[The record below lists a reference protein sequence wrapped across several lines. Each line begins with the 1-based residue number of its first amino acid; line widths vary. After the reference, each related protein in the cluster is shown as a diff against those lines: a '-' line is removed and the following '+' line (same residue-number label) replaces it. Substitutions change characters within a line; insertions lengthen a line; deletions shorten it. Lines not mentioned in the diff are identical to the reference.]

1 MSSQNKKNSDR
12 LFSSISLPTP
22 LIEKIESLVKHVGY
36 WPNKTAFI
44 REACLEK
51 IEKYNQQDIREVGV

>member
-1 MSSQNKKNSDR
+1 MSPQNKKNADR

-22 LIEKIESLVKHVGY
+22 LIEKIESLVKNVGY

-44 REACLEK
+44 REACMEKLEK
-51 IEKYNQQDIREVGV
+51 YGKQEVQGARI